1 MKRLRKFTKVVL
13 AILTVCLCVG
23 AYSDSA
29 HAYTSDTE
37 WGLMIGGAMADFTE
51 EGVTLNNTLVNS
63 MTFWQYTENEV
74 DLQNFSVTFT
84 LEQPNWWTGNGFW
97 SAIAL
102 TDREGWGGN
111 NGPLLLLRA
120 ASENV
125 LHIEG
130 QVLHKGI
137 KLTPSTCTFNVDTTQ
152 PITLRGTAVSENV
165 YRITV
170 DGDENGKYEFTMPEG
185 TEFTSGGTG
194 YFSFGN
200 LNGLMDGESLK
211 MTVLKVCDYDM
222 TGVAPEPEPEPE
234 PEQPT
239 TDESEP
245 EPEQPTTDESEPEPE
260 QSTTD
265 DTKTD
270 DVNGNNVSAT
280 NTTSNNIMMIL
291 MIVLIAVIVLV
302 GVGIIVTVL
311 YVRKKNNTEQE

>member
-1 MKRLRKFTKVVL
+1 MKRLRNFTKVILV
-13 AILTVCLCVG
+13 ILTVCLCVG
-23 AYSDSA
+23 AYRDSA
-29 HAYTSDTE
+29 LAYTRDTE
-37 WGLMIGGAMADFTE
+37 WSLMIGGAMADFTE
-51 EGVTLNNTLVNS
+51 EGVTLNNTMVNS
-63 MTFWQYTENEV
+63 MTFWQYMENEV
-74 DLQNFSVTFT
+74 DLKNFSVTFK
-84 LEQPNWWTGNGFW
+84 LEQPNWWNGNGFW

-102 TDREGWGGN
+102 TDKAGWGGN
-111 NGPLLLLRA
+111 NGPLLLVRA

-137 KLTPSTCTFNVDTTQ
+137 KVTPSTCTFNVDTTQ
-152 PITLRGTAVSENV
+152 PITIRGTAVSDSV

-170 DGDENGKYEFTMPEG
+170 DGDANRKYEFTMPEG
-185 TEFTSGGTG
+185 TEFTTGGTG

-200 LNGLMDGESLK
+200 LNGLMDGQDLK

-234 PEQPT
+234 QPT
-239 TDESEP
+239 TEEP
-245 EPEQPTTDESEPEPE
+245 K
-260 QSTTD
+260 TD

-270 DVNGNNVSAT
+270 DVKGNNVSVT
-280 NTTSNNIMMIL
+280 KKDTTSSNSMMIL

-311 YVRKKNNTEQE
+311 YVRKKKNSEQE

>member
-234 PEQPT
+234 QPT

-311 YVRKKNNTEQE
+311 YVRKKKDTEQE

>member
-170 DGDENGKYEFTMPEG
+170 DGDENGTYEFTMPEG

-222 TGVAPEPEPEPE
+222 TGVAPEPEPE
-234 PEQPT
+234 QPT

-270 DVNGNNVSAT
+270 DVKGNNVSAT
-280 NTTSNNIMMIL
+280 NTTSSNSMMIL